1 MIRKFLVLVLLV
13 SLFGMAGC
21 AKSHFGVAD
30 QAMFLPPD
38 VAQTEEAIADAEKS
52 AGAKHCPDKIA
63 KAKDLAKQAM
73 ETYWACHT
81 TKAMDMLSQARNLA
95 NEAKTCQPPS
105 APAPKP
111 DPTPPPVVAPPV
123 MQPISFHSANFGLNN
138 SDLTVSVKAEL
149 DKVAKI
155 MMDNPDVAV
164 ELQGHTCSLGS
175 VAYNQKLGERRAKS
189 VFDYLTAQGIS
200 ASRLKTVSFGLA
212 KPVAPNKTEDG
223 RAKNRRVELVI
234 LK

>member
-1 MIRKFLVLVLLV
+1 MIRKLLVLVLLV

-30 QAMFLPPD
+30 KAMILPPD
-38 VAQTEEAIADAEKS
+38 VAQTEEAIAGAEKS

-81 TKAMDMLSQARNLA
+81 AKAMDMLSQARNLA
-95 NEAKTCQPPS
+95 NEAKACQPPP
-105 APAPKP
+105 APAPP
-111 DPTPPPVVAPPV
+111 PALTPTPVVVPPAR
-123 MQPISFHSANFGLNN
+123 QSISFHSANFSFDK
-138 SDLTVSVKAEL
+138 SDLTTSVKAEL
-149 DKVAKI
+149 DKAAKFMI
-155 MMDNPDVAV
+155 DNPDVV
-164 ELQGHTCSLGS
+164 LELQGHTCSLGS
-175 VAYNQKLGERRAKS
+175 EAYNQKLGERRAKS
-189 VFDYLTAQGIS
+189 VFDYLTSKGIS

-212 KPVAPNKTEDG
+212 KPVAPNTTEDG